1 MELQQDQFVGDFESV
16 EIYHKGERIYTE
28 FDDGVKREFATG
40 ATRDTSENKNEYS
53 GFLSPLVIEMFG
65 NYMTKHR
72 IQSDGSVRSASNWKK
87 GMPLDVYIESMFR
100 HFLDLW
106 KEHEGYKS
114 RDGIED
120 ALCGLYFNIQGYMH
134 EYIKAKMRRRQ

>member
-1 MELQQDQFVGDFESV
+1 MGTGDVLQQDQGDFEALIRSG
-16 EIYHKGERIYTE
+16 IR
-28 FDDGVKREFATG
+28 DDGIKRTFATG

-53 GFLSPLVIEMFG
+53 GFLSPLAIEMFG
-65 NYMTKHR
+65 DYMTKHR

-87 GMPLDVYIESMFR
+87 GMPKDVYIESMFR
-100 HFLDLW
+100 HFIDLW
-106 KEHEGYKS
+106 KEHEGYES

-134 EYIKAKMRRRQ
+134 EYIKEKMQGGKR